1 MEICTSLFCNWD
13 QKQNSQL
20 VHVLCATGVNV
31 GSFHTSVSST
41 SVALGEAIVHCL
53 TLSCG
58 SQTSSN
64 IIFHV
69 DSCPTC
75 SQFQIH
81 CYLLFLWISVSLVM
95 VLLPEVSSQLNYSW
109 PHFNRVMC
117 TSDLSKGR
125 FNIAQCTM
133 LATEANTCLKFL
145 HLMIICIIF
154 IYKDQW

>member
-20 VHVLCATGVNV
+20 VHVLCATGVDV

-41 SVALGEAIVHCL
+41 SVAMGEAIVHRL

-69 DSCPTC
+69 DSCPFC

-81 CYLLFLWISVSLVM
+81 CNLLFLWISVSLVM
-95 VLLPEVSSQLNYSW
+95 VLLPEVSSQLNHSW
-109 PHFNRVMC
+109 PHFHRVMC
-117 TSDLSKGR
+117 TSGLFKGR
-125 FNIAQCTM
+125 SNIAQCTM
-133 LATEANTCLKFL
+133 LATEANTFL
-145 HLMIICIIF
+145 TVIHLLFICITS
-154 IYKDQW
+154 KDQW

>member
-69 DSCPTC
+69 DSCSTC

-109 PHFNRVMC
+109 PYFHRNVYLWFVQWQ
-117 TSDLSKGR
+117 TYD
-125 FNIAQCTM
+125 CTM
-133 LATEANTCLKFL
+133 HNVGNWGKHMFEISSSND
-145 HLMIICIIF
+145 HLYYI
-154 IYKDQW
+154 